1 MLNKSAQLVSN
12 YSPIKYHHFC
22 LNNTDLF
29 CFRDD
34 FYLCIC
40 SENHS
45 RAECFRYNSKH
56 DQCSHC
62 LAGGRCL
69 KGDQVKSTDFI
80 CLCPP
85 CHSGTHCQ
93 FNSNSFA
100 FTLDQLFF
108 IDLISINR
116 KAIVRLLIILP
127 LVLFLLALP
136 NNLFSIVTFRR
147 QNCLRNGIGQYLLYM
162 SIINQFNLGFLAA
175 RLIHLT
181 INITELHSDSSLDNY
196 LCKIFSFLLT
206 SSSRIVYWLASLI
219 AIERVYMTLFLNGRW
234 LRKPHIARR
243 LIAFTVVVVLISSD
257 IHELIFIKSLFG
269 INDGKGAMCIFE
281 FPVIHRSTWLLFHLI
296 ISVINT
302 MRPLFINICC
312 TILISCILIKK
323 KTKIRTTKTCTY

>member
-1 MLNKSAQLVSN
+1 MLNKSAQLISN

-45 RAECFRYNSKH
+45 RVECFRYDSKH

-175 RLIHLT
+175 RLIHLA

-219 AIERVYMTLFLNGRW
+219 AIERVYMTLFLNGR
-234 LRKPHIARR
+234 
-243 LIAFTVVVVLISSD
+243 
-257 IHELIFIKSLFG
+257 
-269 INDGKGAMCIFE
+269 
-281 FPVIHRSTWLLFHLI
+281 
-296 ISVINT
+296 
-302 MRPLFINICC
+302 
-312 TILISCILIKK
+312 
-323 KTKIRTTKTCTY
+323 